1 MCPYDEHRTVTH
13 PGGHRTVTR
22 PEGYP
27 QETAESSLIQK
38 QDLSSGTRRRPSSI
52 SFVIALSTILGIVI
66 AAGVILGVVG
76 NAFYVSRDEYTRDAL
91 KNTAE
96 STSIKAM
103 LDRIERALSRQE
115 NSFEKLSDAVQ
126 TIKVDMARKKP

>member
-1 MCPYDEHRTVTH
+1 MCPYDEHRTGTH
-13 PGGHRTVTR
+13 PGGHRTATR

-27 QETAESSLIQK
+27 QETAESSPVQK